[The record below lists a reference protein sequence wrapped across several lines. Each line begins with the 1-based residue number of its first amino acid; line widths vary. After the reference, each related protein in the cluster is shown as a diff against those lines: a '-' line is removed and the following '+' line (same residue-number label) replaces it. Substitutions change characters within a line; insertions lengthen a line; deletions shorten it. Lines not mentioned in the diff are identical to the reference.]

1 MKLRTF
7 LTTLT
12 LAFSS
17 ALFAADT
24 PYIGTIVKPGQE
36 NKLVPLSIAGYSGE
50 VDQVLR
56 FDLSI
61 SGFELVSES
70 AAQLILKGS
79 NSGQVE
85 GRLNDKSGN
94 NIFAK
99 AYSGGSARSQAHA
112 LADDI
117 VQLIF
122 KTPGVGRTKLVF
134 KQDRGQSA
142 EIYVSDFDG
151 FNPIAVTSDNA
162 RVISPSW
169 GPGRQMLYY
178 TSYRSKY
185 ADIYSHNLTS
195 GERRAVAEYPGS
207 NLSPAISRDGRK
219 LAMILSKGGSPDLYV
234 ADADGKNLRQITKT
248 PDDESSPTWSPD
260 GTRICYSAREAKAL
274 FVISATGGTPRRL
287 NFATGGIP
295 SEPDW
300 SPDGK
305 SIIFTVY
312 RGGKFEL
319 LVGPADG
326 NGSVTPLG
334 EGEDPSWAPN
344 SRTVAF
350 VRRDGNRRVLS
361 LLDVPSKTVKSIPL
375 SLGNCSQP
383 CWSR

>member
-7 LTTLT
+7 LQTLV
-12 LAFSS
+12 LSVLPAFAQQPSINIDVEGEPS
-17 ALFAADT
+17 
-24 PYIGTIVKPGQE
+24 
-36 NKLVPLSIAGYSGE
+36 KLIPLHISGYSGE
-50 VDQVLR
+50 VDKTLK

-61 SGFELVSES
+61 AGFSLVSES
-70 AAQLILKGS
+70 AARYVLKGS
-79 NSGQVE
+79 NAGQVE
-85 GRLNDKSGN
+85 GRLTDASKNSLL
-94 NIFAK
+94 AK
-99 AYSGGSARSQAHA
+99 AYAGGTPRSQAHA
-112 LADDI
+112 LADEV
-117 VQLIF
+117 VQLIL
-122 KTPGVGRTKLVF
+122 KTSGVARTKIVF

-142 EIYVSDFDG
+142 EIYVADYDG

-195 GERRAVAEYPGS
+195 GERRAIADYPGS
-207 NLSPAISRDGRK
+207 NLSPAVSRDGRK

-234 ADADGKNLRQITKT
+234 ADADGKNLRQVTKT

-260 GTRICYSAREAKAL
+260 GTRICYSAREAKGL
-274 FVISATGGTPRRL
+274 FIISATGGTPRRL

-312 RGGKFEL
+312 RAGKFEL

-326 NGSVTPLG
+326 SGSVTALG